1 MLRSSKQLALTS
13 VAYIVTLMAIALM
26 ASVQL
31 KTAAAATNS
40 ASLAAP
46 ATAQLHTAELRRMES
61 LEAKRLELTKAK
73 VLSLSK
79 LDFSPKERLSGREL
93 SRLLYHVGF
102 EGNAHKIAWAIVM
115 RESSGRP
122 MAHNNNTSTGDNS
135 YGLFQINMIGDLGT
149 DRREKFELRVNGE
162 LFDPVKNAEI
172 AHHMSAGG
180 TDFGSWGIGP
190 NAYRS
195 GAGIETIR
203 KWFDEYP
210 GIVK

>member
-1 MLRSSKQLALTS
+1 MRSSSKKLALTS
-13 VAYIVTLMAIALM
+13 VAYTVTLFAIAMM

-31 KTAAAATNS
+31 NTAAAAPNAKVALATNTLS
-40 ASLAAP
+40 HAAELKRM
-46 ATAQLHTAELRRMES
+46 AQLKVQR
-61 LEAKRLELTKAK
+61 LEASEAK
-73 VLSLSK
+73 VRSLSRADYK
-79 LDFSPKERLSGREL
+79 PSERLSGVEL

-102 EGNAHKIAWAIVM
+102 QGNAHKIAWAIVM

-135 YGLFQINMIGDLGT
+135 YGLFQINMIGDLGA

-162 LFDPVKNAEI
+162 LFDPVRNAEI
-172 AHHMSAGG
+172 AHHMSGG
-180 TDFGSWGIGP
+180 GSDFGSWGIGP

-195 GAGIETIR
+195 GAGLSTIQ